1 MKAFILC
8 ALLLFVVAAN
18 AGRVAMPVAR
28 SDDQDYD
35 VGELN
40 SLCENGRRID
50 NVEECEKAANQLNQ
64 DFWGEEEVSGYPG
77 GCYLWYGTVYFN
89 KNSAGVK
96 EAESQPICGLGYSGP
111 WILGEPGETCQQVC
125 DKKGQY
131 CNDERQST
139 LTTNQLVAEK
149 MAEAGYTCKGFHGA
163 RDYPG
168 TPFSTGRNDDC
179 APMTPGSKSVCNGQ
193 TSPSHR
199 SLCYCDGGDLTS
211 TTTTTTI
218 NTTTTAKTD
227 EVCFSDPQIGKYC
240 NDRDSLTPQ
249 DNVSTEECHRICSI
263 DPECMGF
270 DYYPSYKGGYC
281 QRFRNK
287 ICSPLRSS
295 TGEFTDSIHQMK
307 YICETAQPTA
317 LLNPNSPGCWIRF
330 PSGCPNQKHEK
341 KYDNLQDPTI
351 WKNETFNGASES
363 IDKCIARK
371 SQINTWCGVS
381 DVIIKYQSGQDAAGD
396 AGRDALCWEGHSQY
410 YSGKIAISEKGHIC
424 KSWADK
430 KDSTIKVQGE
440 KIKIQDGYFP
450 DGSLENAA
458 NYCRSPDN
466 DRYGPWCFV
475 DGDQD
480 AWQYC
485 DVPLCNGAKAI
496 AMIEKRLEKMEADM
510 NFLNEENDLNWQQD
524 WDDDEEED
532 LKQDSS
538 MDEDASKASNS
549 GDVGTKGPG
558 SICTFGKYLCM

>member
-50 NVEECEKAANQLNQ
+50 NVEECEKAANQLNE
-64 DFWGEEEVSGYPG
+64 DFGYEEEVSGYPG

-89 KNSAGVK
+89 KNFDGVK
-96 EAESQPICGLGYSGP
+96 EAESQPICGL
-111 WILGEPGETCQQVC
+111 
-125 DKKGQY
+125 
-131 CNDERQST
+131 
-139 LTTNQLVAEK
+139 
-149 MAEAGYTCKGFHGA
+149 
-163 RDYPG
+163 
-168 TPFSTGRNDDC
+168 
-179 APMTPGSKSVCNGQ
+179 
-193 TSPSHR
+193 
-199 SLCYCDGGDLTS
+199 GDLTS

-249 DNVSTEECHRICSI
+249 DNVSTEECYRICSI

-330 PSGCPNQKHEK
+330 PSGCPNQKHEE

-381 DVIIKYQSGQDAAGD
+381 DVIIKYQSGRDTGRD
-396 AGRDALCWEGHSQY
+396 VGRDALCWEGDSQY

-549 GDVGTKGPG
+549 EDVGTKGPG